1 MSSPLRVTA
10 LAASA
15 QLGGTE
21 RVLLDFAA
29 RAFEYDIALRV
40 LVPRDG
46 PLIEILNNIGVPT
59 EIVRAP
65 NVMLRGSQQPGRL
78 GSVLPAALALPFW
91 AGALRRHRFCR
102 EAGVLYSIGFK
113 THLAT
118 TLPFGKRVVW
128 HLHEFPPETTGRAW
142 RMIAGRVPDALIAN
156 SSAVAEAWR
165 EEKRERGKEK
175 SELSTF
181 PVSRFPFPALS
192 VVPHGV
198 DLDRFKTR
206 PASGWIHRL
215 LGLPGD
221 ARLVGMPA
229 VFARWKG

>member
-1 MSSPLRVTA
+1 MGGDREKDGRALPKPPAVVTPSPLRVTV

-46 PLIEILNNIGVPT
+46 PLIEILNHIGVPT
-59 EIVRAP
+59 EVVPAP
-65 NVMLRGSQQPGRL
+65 RVMLRGSQQPGRIW
-78 GSVLPAALALPFW
+78 SALPAAMALPLW

-102 EAGVLYSIGFK
+102 EARALYSIGFK

-128 HLHEFPPETTGRAW
+128 HLHEFPPQFPHVAN
-142 RMIAGRVPDALIAN
+142 DNAL
-156 SSAVAEAWR
+156 R
-165 EEKRERGKEK
+165 Q
-175 SELSTF
+175 
-181 PVSRFPFPALS
+181 SRSPEN
-192 VVPHGV
+192 
-198 DLDRFKTR
+198 
-206 PASGWIHRL
+206 AS
-215 LGLPGD
+215 
-221 ARLVGMPA
+221 
-229 VFARWKG
+229 